1 MPKVLRIINRFNLG
15 GPTYN
20 AAYLTKHLGGDYT
33 SLLIGGQ
40 KEDSEDSSDFILRQV
55 GVHPLLIPEMQRA
68 LHYNNDIKAYFKI
81 KSIIERFKPDIVHT
95 HASKAGGLG
104 RMAAFASGVPI
115 VVHTFH
121 GHVFHSYFNK
131 AKTHIFKSVE
141 RRLAKKTDRII
152 ALSELQ
158 KHELVD
164 EHRICE
170 EEKISVIPLGFDLF
184 RFQENRFEKRI
195 AFRQSFL
202 LKENTIAIGIIGRLV
217 PIKNHIF
224 FLQAIAELKKRTQK
238 PIKAIIIGDGEL
250 RNELEKQCQKLE
262 LTYTSTPEL
271 ASQVDVVFA
280 GWQKDIDVIN
290 AGLDI
295 VALTSLNEGTPVS
308 LIEAQASGKPI
319 VSTRVGGIENVVL
332 PGKTALLSE
341 PGDLDAFVENM
352 LVLVSDSMVRGT
364 IGELGWDWVSNRFH
378 YSRLVKDVKNL
389 YEELLDQK
397 GHRTHML
404 KAI

>member
-1 MPKVLRIINRFNLG
+1 MV
-15 GPTYN
+15 
-20 AAYLTKHLGGDYT
+20 A
-33 SLLIGGQ
+33 
-40 KEDSEDSSDFILRQV
+40 V
-55 GVHPLLIPEMQRA
+55 
-68 LHYNNDIKAYFKI
+68 
-81 KSIIERFKPDIVHT
+81 
-95 HASKAGGLG
+95 
-104 RMAAFASGVPI
+104 ASGVPI

-238 PIKAIIIGDGEL
+238 PFKAIIIGDGEL

-262 LTYTSTPEL
+262 LTYTATPEL

-364 IGELGWDWVSNRFH
+364 MGELGWDWVSNRFH

-397 GHRTHML
+397 GLGNRML
-404 KAI
+404 NAI

>member
-1 MPKVLRIINRFNLG
+1 MPRVLRIINRFNLG

-40 KEDSEDSSDFILRQV
+40 KEDSEDSSDFILRHV
-55 GVHPLLIPEMQRA
+55 GVHPFLIPEMQRS
-68 LHYNNDIKAYFKI
+68 LNYNNDIKAYFKI

-104 RMAAFASGVPI
+104 RMAAFSSGVPI

-131 AKTHIFKSVE
+131 AKTHFFKSVE

-164 EHRICE
+164 EHRICGS
-170 EEKISVIPLGFDLF
+170 EKVTIIPLGFDLF
-184 RFQENRFEKRI
+184 RFQENRYEKRL
-195 AFRQSFL
+195 AFRSSFF
-202 LKENTIAIGIIGRLV
+202 LKEDTIVIGIIGRLV
-217 PIKNHIF
+217 PIKNHVF
-224 FLQAIAELKKRTQK
+224 FLQAIAALKKKTNL
-238 PIKAIIIGDGEL
+238 PVKAIIIGDGEL
-250 RNELEKQCQKLE
+250 RTELEKCCQQLN
-262 LTYTSTPEL
+262 LSHSASPESSIL
-271 ASQVDVVFA
+271 ADVVFA
-280 GWQKDIDVIN
+280 GWQKDIDIIN

-308 LIEAQASGKPI
+308 LIEAQASSKPI

-341 PGDLDAFVENM
+341 PGDLEGFVNN
-352 LVLVSDSMVRGT
+352 LNALVSDSYLRHQMGD
-364 IGELGWDWVSNRFH
+364 LGWDWVSNRFH
-378 YSRLVKDVKNL
+378 YSRLVSDVKNL

-397 GHRTHML
+397 GIHRPML
-404 KAI
+404 NAI

>member
-404 KAI
+404 NAI

>member
-33 SLLIGGQ
+33 TLLIGGQ

-55 GVHPLLIPEMQRA
+55 GVHPLLIPEMQRSF
-68 LHYNNDIKAYFKI
+68 HYNNDIKAYFKI

-104 RMAAFASGVPI
+104 RMAAFASNVPI

-141 RRLAKKTDRII
+141 RRLAKKTDKII

-164 EHRICE
+164 EHRICGE
-170 EEKISVIPLGFDLF
+170 DKISVIPLGFDLF
-184 RFQENRFEKRI
+184 RFHENRYEKRI
-195 AFRQSFL
+195 AFRKSFF
-202 LKENTIAIGIIGRLV
+202 LKDSTIAIGIIGRLV
-217 PIKNHIF
+217 PVKNHVF
-224 FLQAIAELKKRTQK
+224 FLQAIASLKKKTQL
-238 PIKAIIIGDGEL
+238 PFRAIIIGDGEL
-250 RNELEKQCQKLE
+250 RSELEKFCQHLN
-262 LTYTSTPEL
+262 LSYASSPEL
-271 ASQVDVVFA
+271 SSSVDVLFG

-308 LIEAQASGKPI
+308 LIEAQAAGKP
-319 VSTRVGGIENVVL
+319 VASTRVGGIENVVL

-341 PGDLDAFVENM
+341 PGDLESFVEN
-352 LVLVSDSMVRGT
+352 LLALVSDPFLRLNM
-364 IGELGWDWVSNRFH
+364 GELGWDWVSNQFH
-378 YSRLVKDVKNL
+378 YSRLVKDVNNL
-389 YEELLDQK
+389 YNELLEQK
-397 GHRTHML
+397 GLRNSL
-404 KAI
+404 LNAI

>member
-55 GVHPLLIPEMQRA
+55 GVHPLLIPEMQRS

-115 VVHTFH
+115 VIHTFH

-164 EHRICE
+164 EHRICGN
-170 EEKISVIPLGFDLF
+170 EKISVIPLGFDLF
-184 RFQENRFEKRI
+184 RFQENKYEKRQ
-195 AFRQSFL
+195 AFRKSFFL
-202 LKENTIAIGIIGRLV
+202 RENTIAIGIIGRLV
-217 PIKNHIF
+217 PIKNHGF
-224 FLQAIAELKKRTQK
+224 FLEAIAALKKKTDL
-238 PIKAIIIGDGEL
+238 PIQAVVIGDGEL
-250 RNELEKQCQKLE
+250 RSELEKKCE
-262 LTYTSTPEL
+262 LLGLSHASSPEQA
-271 ASQVDVVFA
+271 ASADVVFA

-332 PGKTALLSE
+332 PGKTALLSDA
-341 PGDLDAFVENM
+341 GDLEGFVNN
-352 LVLVSDSMVRGT
+352 LTALVSDPFLRYQMGD
-364 IGELGWDWVSNRFH
+364 LGWDWVSSRFH
-378 YSRLVKDVKNL
+378 YSRLVSDVKKL
-389 YEELLDQK
+389 YDELLDKK
-397 GHRTHML
+397 GIHRPML
-404 KAI
+404 NAI

>member
-55 GVHPLLIPEMQRA
+55 GVHPLLIPEMQRS

-164 EHRICE
+164 EHRICG

-238 PIKAIIIGDGEL
+238 PFKAIIIGDGEL

-262 LTYTSTPEL
+262 LTYTATPEL

-332 PGKTALLSE
+332 PGRTALLSE
-341 PGDLDAFVENM
+341 PGDLDAFVGNM
-352 LVLVSDSMVRGT
+352 LALVSDSMLRDTMGD
-364 IGELGWDWVSNRFH
+364 LGWDWVSNRFH

-397 GHRTHML
+397 GLRSRML
-404 KAI
+404 NAI